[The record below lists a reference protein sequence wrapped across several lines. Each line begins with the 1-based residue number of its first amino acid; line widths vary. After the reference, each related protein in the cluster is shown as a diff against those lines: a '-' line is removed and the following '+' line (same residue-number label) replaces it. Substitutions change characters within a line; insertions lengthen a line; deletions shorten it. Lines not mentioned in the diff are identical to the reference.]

1 MTSASLDTNS
11 MDKKTAAAHDRGSPV
26 IPTATVKDTD
36 KPISI
41 FRRQYFIS
49 YQQLL
54 SNQMWHFNIEIQF

>member
-11 MDKKTAAAHDRGSPV
+11 MDKKKTAAAHDRGSPV

-41 FRRQYFIS
+41 FSETIFY
-49 YQQLL
+49 
-54 SNQMWHFNIEIQF
+54 

>member
-26 IPTATVKDTD
+26 IPAATVKDTD

-41 FRRQYFIS
+41 FSETIFY
-49 YQQLL
+49 
-54 SNQMWHFNIEIQF
+54 

>member
-11 MDKKTAAAHDRGSPV
+11 MDKKQLQHMTGSPV

-41 FRRQYFIS
+41 FSETIFY
-49 YQQLL
+49 
-54 SNQMWHFNIEIQF
+54 